1 MLSCSKAASRLF
13 WPSALRSSPAP
24 QSGPSGP
31 KPPREDRRWEEQ
43 PPRFFTHRHLAD
55 LHAAAQVGKR
65 LLDEL
70 ADRERRHAHGIDR
83 QHEVTAVLVEQ
94 PSAVGKKRRE
104 IFFEAPEFARRTAS

>member
-31 KPPREDRRWEEQ
+31 RPPREDRRWEEQ
-43 PPRFFTHRHLAD
+43 PPRFFTHRHLAH

-70 ADRERRHAHGIDR
+70 ADCERGHAHRIDR
-83 QHEVTAVLVEQ
+83 QHEEPAVLVKER
-94 PSAVGKKRRE
+94 SAIDEKRCE
-104 IFFEAPEFARRTAS
+104 IFFEAPE